1 MKLKMAENSLFAIL
15 LRSPWW
21 ISFAVAAVLVTASFG
36 ALPKEYALFGA
47 IGCLPFLVIGGMA
60 LSRQWGQ
67 PSAKETEERLAQI
80 GAMSWATFSAELES
94 ALQQDGYTVQRVSG
108 AADLRLEKA
117 GRTTLVGAKRWK
129 AARPGAEPLRELDA
143 ARQAQDVD
151 DAMFIALGALSDK
164 GRDFARQQG
173 IRVVQGA
180 DLAALLRG

>member
-1 MKLKMAENSLFAIL
+1 VKFKMAENSLFAIL

-60 LSRQWGQ
+60 LSRQWGL
-67 PSAKETEERLAQI
+67 PSAKETEARLAQI
-80 GAMSWATFSAELES
+80 AAMSWTAFSAELES
-94 ALQQDGYTVQRVSG
+94 ALQKDGYTVQRVSG

-143 ARQAQDVD
+143 ARQAQDAD
-151 DAMFIALGALSDK
+151 DAMFIALGELSDK
-164 GRDFARQQG
+164 GRDFARQHG

-180 DLAALLRG
+180 DLAALLRS